1 MVDLSDTDM
10 CPQPQRFRPAVSDAG
25 LAFAIDLFLGTVI
38 VAWAFAVFVG

>member
-10 CPQPQRFRPAVSDAG
+10 CPQPQRFRPAADAG